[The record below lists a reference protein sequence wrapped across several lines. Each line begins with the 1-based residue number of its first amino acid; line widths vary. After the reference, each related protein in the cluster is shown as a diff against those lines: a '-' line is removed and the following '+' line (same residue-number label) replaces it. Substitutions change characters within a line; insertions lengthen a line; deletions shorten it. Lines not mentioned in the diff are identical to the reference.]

1 MNSKI
6 YEEQLSDQKEISQ
19 ALKAPKAK
27 LKDKLAEVSYFLEK
41 ITTKKIIS
49 SIKSSS
55 GTLLTI
61 LILLIKI
68 YTLLN
73 FISLNVL
80 NLFKL
85 KILSD

>member
-49 SIKSSS
+49 SIKSS

-85 KILSD
+85 KILSY